1 MGKIRDMA
9 KTISTAERIERAAR
23 KLGYTVDGRHYA
35 ETGSIYLN
43 LYHSGKGIG
52 ITVRIADHGE
62 LYLPKQPE
70 RRLDVS
76 PEGITIAEAIER
88 LGHPED
94 IEPVQAAPLNDL
106 QREWIREQK
115 ERAEKFK
122 ATWKALRAEMPAE
135 TFEEFRRLGGNRPA
149 ARKIARR
156 NGWSVAATYSA
167 LTNGKKWSR

>member
-1 MGKIRDMA
+1 MSG
-9 KTISTAERIERAAR
+9 TIQTAERIEKAAR
-23 KLGYTVDGRHYA
+23 RLGYMINNYQHA
-35 ETGSIYLN
+35 QTGSIYLN
-43 LYHSGKGIG
+43 LYHSKSGLSV
-52 ITVRIADHGE
+52 TVRIADHGE
-62 LYLPKQPE
+62 LYLPQKPE

-76 PEGITIAEAIER
+76 PEGITAAEAIEK
-88 LGHPED
+88 LKHPED
-94 IEPVQAAPLNDL
+94 IEPVQAAPLNDF